1 MVTTANNDTNTILC
15 YYCLHTTYTVS
26 LFQTKNERALGESHI
41 GILYAIGWAKNRYI
55 ISSCTMM
62 YSKIIY
68 VTYDRIFFR
77 VSGRYN
83 LISNHTDSQ
92 LLDQRGFVF
101 VK

>member
-1 MVTTANNDTNTILC
+1 MATTANNDTNTILF

-26 LFQTKNERALGESHI
+26 LFQTKNERALGESNI
-41 GILYAIGWAKNRYI
+41 GILCAVGWAKNRYI

-77 VSGRYN
+77 ASGRCN

-92 LLDQRGFVF
+92 LLDQRGLNF